1 MTITLHRRDDA
12 FLFESVNDEGLTVL
26 SNASPDIGG
35 QGRGLRPM
43 QLVLAA
49 VASCSSIDIVL
60 LLKKQRQELLD
71 LKVKVEGQR
80 ADTVP
85 KVFTNIQVHY
95 RFWGALDAK
104 KVERACR
111 LSMEKLCSVSMML
124 AAGGVEISWTYELV
138 DGGGTP

>member
-26 SNASPDIGG
+26 SDASPDIGG

-60 LLKKQRQELLD
+60 LLKKQRQELRD
-71 LKVKVEGQR
+71 LKVTVEGQR

-85 KVFTNIQVHY
+85 KVFTKIQVHY

-124 AAGGVEISWTYELV
+124 AAGGVDISWTYELI

>member
-1 MTITLHRRDDA
+1 M
-12 FLFESVNDEGLTVL
+12 L
-26 SNASPDIGG
+26 SDASPDIGG
-35 QGRGLRPM
+35 QGKGLRPM

-60 LLKKQRQELLD
+60 LLKKQRQQLD
-71 LKVKVEGQR
+71 DLRVTVVGQR

-85 KVFTNIQVHY
+85 KVFTAIQVHY
-95 RFWGALDAK
+95 RFWGKLEAK

-124 AAGGVEISWTYELV
+124 VAGGVDLSWTYEIV
-138 DGGGTP
+138 DGEGPTP

>member
-1 MTITLHRRDDA
+1 MTITLHRRDEA

-26 SNASPDIGG
+26 SDASPDIGG
-35 QGRGLRPM
+35 QGKALRPM

-60 LLKKQRQELLD
+60 LLKKQRQD
-71 LKVKVEGQR
+71 LRDIKVTVTGQR

-85 KVFTNIQVHY
+85 RVFTQLDVHY
-95 RFWGALDAK
+95 RFWGALEAR

-124 AAGGVEISWTYELV
+124 AAGGVRINWTYELME
-138 DGGGTP
+138 GGA